1 MSKKSKTPISRV
13 KNDVMSK
20 GPQKGS
26 AEYNRNERIINKSP
40 FLKNLKSTSQGEKSL
55 FHSGYNGVGKGSAPR
70 VNINSQQYQ
79 DNWEKIFGKKDK

>member
-13 KNDVMSK
+13 KNDVMSQ

-55 FHSGYNGVGKGSAPR
+55 FHSGYSGVGKGSAPR
-70 VNINSQQYQ
+70 PGNEQAYR